1 MPETKLT
8 WARLKEHLRK
18 TLWIY
23 IVGCLVLIL
32 LSDIVFTATRPR
44 TPEEQVVKF
53 YVADAYVDS
62 ASFDETAQSIL
73 ETVQAEDETL
83 LEVVFEGVN
92 FSDPESDYYGTMVL
106 MVRMAAGDG
115 DVYLANEAAYNY
127 ISNSEAMLP
136 LDEYLDAGWLSQ
148 YSLEYATYTNPET
161 GETYIN
167 AVSLDTMDGLHELGF
182 NNKGAYLGLAANTT
196 NLESTMKAVEALLA
210 LMAG

>member
-62 ASFDETAQSIL
+62 AIFDETAQSIL

-127 ISNSEAMLP
+127 ISNR
-136 LDEYLDAGWLSQ
+136 
-148 YSLEYATYTNPET
+148 
-161 GETYIN
+161 
-167 AVSLDTMDGLHELGF
+167 
-182 NNKGAYLGLAANTT
+182 
-196 NLESTMKAVEALLA
+196 
-210 LMAG
+210 